1 MLQNNGRHDDNHD
14 DHDIAIVKHSSYYTT
29 DDFTNTR
36 LATGSLNIL
45 SLNCQSLNAKFNELQ
60 IFIEEMCH
68 DQFGVICLQESWLA
82 DNFEYSM
89 FNLRNYSM
97 IKQGKLCSEH
107 GGLIIY
113 VHDRY
118 DISAPLTL
126 IDSVSGWGY
135 LCIEISQKAPY
146 PQKYVIVNVYRPPN
160 EIVDKFNI
168 FVNEF
173 DMFLNNLSKMNR
185 STYICADFNID
196 LLRIHKKHNY
206 RNFFDTVL
214 SAGFHPKI
222 TLPTRITDTSNTLI
236 DNILVN
242 VIDDRHISGIMINKI
257 SDHQPIFTCN
267 NKLFEQV
274 DMTQYIEIETK
285 SENSQKRFI
294 EHLKNINIMNKLN
307 MDINSDINDNYEVFC
322 KLLQSSKSEHMPIKS
337 VKFNKYKHKKNK
349 WISKGIIKSIEI
361 KDKLYKLMMQHTIDD
376 VEARLAHQYIKNTF
390 NIYRN
395 MLKKLIRQAK
405 RLYYIATFARFKHNI
420 KQTWKIIKETLNRS
434 KRDALPNRFLVGEQ
448 YIDDPKEIANAFNS
462 YFINIGPSVASHIV
476 TDVSYKDYLSEN
488 HTTTIKMKFV
498 KEEAVDSIINKLKNK
513 TSRGIDGI
521 SNQILKIAKA
531 ELLRPI
537 TFLVNQMI
545 HTGTYPQQLKIAK
558 VTPIFKAN
566 DKEQFSNY
574 RPISLLPSISKIFES
589 VIYQQLMKYLL
600 ENKLLSSQ
608 QYGFRANH
616 STELAAL
623 NLIDRL
629 AYDLDNGKIPTNIY
643 IDLSKAFDTLQHETL
658 LNKLAYYGVR
668 GKANDLIRSYLTN
681 RKQIVDFKKTL
692 SDPLTMI
699 TGIPQGSIL
708 GPLLFSIYIND
719 LPCCSSVFS
728 MIMYADDTTLFCNFN
743 DPNITEE
750 TLNEELKKLTRW
762 LNANQ
767 LSLNVGKTK
776 FMVFHSI
783 RKVVRYPVLVINNT
797 PIERVTNFNYLGLQL
812 SNDLNW
818 DKHKCVISLK
828 LTKTIGVLN
837 RLRYEYPE
845 EILLTL
851 YNTLIL
857 PHLNYCILLWGAN
870 TGNIHK
876 LQKKA
881 LRIIS
886 NSKFLAHT
894 EPICKSLNLLKV
906 QDIYQLA
913 ILKFYFKLINNE
925 LPQYFDTFTPTFSM
939 GVNHYNIRNPCRQ
952 LPKIYHEFPKQ
963 SLRYKLNV
971 VLNETDSNLISKAET
986 ISLYQFK
993 LLIKS
998 NMINKYKDTCEESNC
1013 YVCNL

>member
-126 IDSVSGWGY
+126 IDSVSGWEY

-322 KLLQSSKSEHMPIKS
+322 KLLQSSKSEQMPIKS

-361 KDKLYKLMMQHTIDD
+361 KDKLYKLMIQHTIDD
-376 VEARLAHQYIKNTF
+376 VEAHQYIKNTF

-405 RLYYIATFARFKHNI
+405 RLYYVATFARFKHNI

-434 KRDALPNRFLVGEQ
+434 KRDALPNRFLVGGQ

-629 AYDLDNGKIPTNIY
+629 TYDLDNGKIPTNIY

-719 LPCCSSVFS
+719 LLCCSSVFS

-750 TLNEELKKLTRW
+750 TLNKELKKLTRW

-767 LSLNVGKTK
+767 LSLNVGTTK
-776 FMVFHSI
+776 FMVFHST

>member
-1 MLQNNGRHDDNHD
+1 MLQNNGRHDDKHD

-126 IDSVSGWGY
+126 IDSVSGWEY

-257 SDHQPIFTCN
+257 FDHQPIFTCN

-361 KDKLYKLMMQHTIDD
+361 KDKLYKLMIQHTIDD
-376 VEARLAHQYIKNTF
+376 VEAHQYIKNTF

-545 HTGTYPQQLKIAK
+545 HTRTYPQQLKIAK

-629 AYDLDNGKIPTNIY
+629 TYDLDNGKIPTNIY

-776 FMVFHSI
+776 FMVFHST
-783 RKVVRYPVLVINNT
+783 RKMVRYPVLVINNT

-886 NSKFLAHT
+886 YSKFLAHT

-998 NMINKYKDTCEESNC
+998 NMINKYKDTCEESNY

>member
-126 IDSVSGWGY
+126 IDSVSGWEY

-337 VKFNKYKHKKNK
+337 IKFNKYKHKKNK

-361 KDKLYKLMMQHTIDD
+361 KDKLYKLMIQHTIDE
-376 VEARLAHQYIKNTF
+376 VEAHQYIKNTF

-629 AYDLDNGKIPTNIY
+629 TYDLDNGKIPTNIY

-776 FMVFHSI
+776 FMVFHST

-818 DKHKCVISLK
+818 DKHKSVISLK

-881 LRIIS
+881 LQIIS

>member
-1 MLQNNGRHDDNHD
+1 MHVSRF
-14 DHDIAIVKHSSYYTT
+14 VTPY
-29 DDFTNTR
+29 
-36 LATGSLNIL
+36 
-45 SLNCQSLNAKFNELQ
+45 
-60 IFIEEMCH
+60 
-68 DQFGVICLQESWLA
+68 QESWLA

-126 IDSVSGWGY
+126 IDSVSGWEY

-160 EIVDKFNI
+160 EIGDKFNI

-214 SAGFHPKI
+214 SAGFYPKI

-361 KDKLYKLMMQHTIDD
+361 KDKLYKLMIQHTIDD
-376 VEARLAHQYIKNTF
+376 VEAHQYIKNTF

-558 VTPIFKAN
+558 VTPIFKAI

-629 AYDLDNGKIPTNIY
+629 TYDLDNGKIPTNIY

-776 FMVFHSI
+776 FMVFHST

-963 SLRYKLNV
+963 SLRCILNV

>member
-126 IDSVSGWGY
+126 IDSVSGWKY

-185 STYICADFNID
+185 STYICVDFNID

-361 KDKLYKLMMQHTIDD
+361 KDKLYKLMIQHTIDD
-376 VEARLAHQYIKNTF
+376 VEAHQYIKNTF

-629 AYDLDNGKIPTNIY
+629 TYDLDNGKIPTNIY

-728 MIMYADDTTLFCNFN
+728 MIMYAGDTTLFCNFN

>member
-1 MLQNNGRHDDNHD
+1 
-14 DHDIAIVKHSSYYTT
+14 
-29 DDFTNTR
+29 
-36 LATGSLNIL
+36 
-45 SLNCQSLNAKFNELQ
+45 
-60 IFIEEMCH
+60 MCH

-82 DNFEYSM
+82 DNFDYSM

-126 IDSVSGWGY
+126 IDSVSGWEY
-135 LCIEISQKAPY
+135 VCIEISKKTPY

-160 EIVDKFNI
+160 EVVDKFNI

-361 KDKLYKLMMQHTIDD
+361 KDKLYKLMIQHTIDD
-376 VEARLAHQYIKNTF
+376 VEAHQYIKNTF

-420 KQTWKIIKETLNRS
+420 KQTWKIIKESLNRS

-498 KEEAVDSIINKLKNK
+498 KEKAVDSIINKLKNK
-513 TSRGIDGI
+513 TSRRIDGI

-629 AYDLDNGKIPTNIY
+629 TYDLDNGKIPTNIY
-643 IDLSKAFDTLQHETL
+643 IDRSKAFDTLQHETL

-681 RKQIVDFKKTL
+681 RKQKNFVRSINNDYRYT
-692 SDPLTMI
+692 
-699 TGIPQGSIL
+699 TGIYLRTFVI
-708 GPLLFSIYIND
+708 
-719 LPCCSSVFS
+719 
-728 MIMYADDTTLFCNFN
+728 FN
-743 DPNITEE
+743 
-750 TLNEELKKLTRW
+750 
-762 LNANQ
+762 
-767 LSLNVGKTK
+767 
-776 FMVFHSI
+776 
-783 RKVVRYPVLVINNT
+783 
-797 PIERVTNFNYLGLQL
+797 
-812 SNDLNW
+812 
-818 DKHKCVISLK
+818 
-828 LTKTIGVLN
+828 
-837 RLRYEYPE
+837 
-845 EILLTL
+845 L
-851 YNTLIL
+851 Y
-857 PHLNYCILLWGAN
+857 
-870 TGNIHK
+870 
-876 LQKKA
+876 
-881 LRIIS
+881 
-886 NSKFLAHT
+886 
-894 EPICKSLNLLKV
+894 
-906 QDIYQLA
+906 
-913 ILKFYFKLINNE
+913 
-925 LPQYFDTFTPTFSM
+925 
-939 GVNHYNIRNPCRQ
+939 
-952 LPKIYHEFPKQ
+952 
-963 SLRYKLNV
+963 
-971 VLNETDSNLISKAET
+971 
-986 ISLYQFK
+986 
-993 LLIKS
+993 
-998 NMINKYKDTCEESNC
+998 
-1013 YVCNL
+1013 

>member
-1 MLQNNGRHDDNHD
+1 MLQNNGRHDDNHE

-82 DNFEYSM
+82 DNFEYSV

-113 VHDRY
+113 VYDRY

-126 IDSVSGWGY
+126 IDSVSGWEY
-135 LCIEISQKAPY
+135 LCIEISQKTPY

-160 EIVDKFNI
+160 EIVDTFNI

-185 STYICADFNID
+185 SIYFCADFNID
-196 LLRIHKKHNY
+196 LLKIHKKHNY
-206 RNFFDTVL
+206 GNFFDTVL

-222 TLPTRITDTSNTLI
+222 TLPTRITDASNTLI
-236 DNILVN
+236 GNILVN
-242 VIDDRHISGIMINKI
+242 VIDDRHISCIMINKI

-307 MDINSDINDNYEVFC
+307 MDKNSDINDNYEVFC

-361 KDKLYKLMMQHTIDD
+361 KDKLYKLMTQHTIDD
-376 VEARLAHQYIKNTF
+376 VEAHQYIKNTF

-434 KRDALPNRFLVGEQ
+434 QRDALPNRFLVGEQ

-537 TFLVNQMI
+537 TFLINQMI

-558 VTPIFKAN
+558 MTPIFKAN
-566 DKEQFSNY
+566 NKEQFSNY

-629 AYDLDNGKIPTNIY
+629 TYDLDNGKIPTNIY
-643 IDLSKAFDTLQHETL
+643 I
-658 LNKLAYYGVR
+658 
-668 GKANDLIRSYLTN
+668 
-681 RKQIVDFKKTL
+681 
-692 SDPLTMI
+692 
-699 TGIPQGSIL
+699 SI
-708 GPLLFSIYIND
+708 
-719 LPCCSSVFS
+719 CQ
-728 MIMYADDTTLFCNFN
+728 
-743 DPNITEE
+743 
-750 TLNEELKKLTRW
+750 R
-762 LNANQ
+762 
-767 LSLNVGKTK
+767 
-776 FMVFHSI
+776 H
-783 RKVVRYPVLVINNT
+783 
-797 PIERVTNFNYLGLQL
+797 
-812 SNDLNW
+812 
-818 DKHKCVISLK
+818 
-828 LTKTIGVLN
+828 
-837 RLRYEYPE
+837 
-845 EILLTL
+845 
-851 YNTLIL
+851 LIL
-857 PHLNYCILLWGAN
+857 CNM
-870 TGNIHK
+870 
-876 LQKKA
+876 
-881 LRIIS
+881 R
-886 NSKFLAHT
+886 
-894 EPICKSLNLLKV
+894 
-906 QDIYQLA
+906 
-913 ILKFYFKLINNE
+913 
-925 LPQYFDTFTPTFSM
+925 
-939 GVNHYNIRNPCRQ
+939 
-952 LPKIYHEFPKQ
+952 
-963 SLRYKLNV
+963 
-971 VLNETDSNLISKAET
+971 
-986 ISLYQFK
+986 LY
-993 LLIKS
+993 
-998 NMINKYKDTCEESNC
+998 
-1013 YVCNL
+1013 